1 LYQRKLKREMGLSHE
16 EMESIDVDLPNRVP
30 EDIIQQEKDRI
41 DWASVED
48 FEVDDEDDNSDD
60 GFWNQK

>member
-1 LYQRKLKREMGLSHE
+1 MWICQI
-16 EMESIDVDLPNRVP
+16 ES